1 MDDIRQTAI
10 DRFRAYLERRQFS
23 AHTVASYT
31 LDLRLFFAEVA
42 VPLAQVSFREVDQ
55 FVERQH
61 QHGRAWATINRRLNA
76 LKHFFDFC
84 LEQQLVRGNPVKPS
98 HFVRRGRPL
107 PKALSREQVQRL
119 FAQIAHPMDRALFL
133 VMLRCGLRV
142 SEVAQLKLEQ
152 IDWEQQALHIVQG
165 KGRKDRR
172 VYMSPDAVASVQQCL
187 EQHPGARAQGYV
199 FWNRKRAQQPLSVKA
214 IQKKMERYAKAAGIT
229 ASCHSL
235 RHTFASNLLEH
246 GAEVVAIRDFL
257 GHSQIASSER
267 YAKISSQKIKQ
278 EYMRTMQK
286 ILEAGAGLRA
296 KRGRR
301 CQKIIY
307 YKIYFCSIYISIDSC
322 MEGTTDDRQATPP
335 CGRPPRTA
343 QPSGGHATAKQPV
356 GRPKGVPSTIVN
368 VRLPLT
374 LVAQLDRYLDRLERQ
389 TGLKANRGMI
399 ARRALA
405 LFLASHASDGCDRER
420 GVGCGIVAD
429 NRIVAHKRRR
439 YGRLSHITEAGRLA
453 P

>member
-1 MDDIRQTAI
+1 MDDIRQTAV
-10 DRFRAYLERRQFS
+10 DQFQAYLARRQFS

-31 LDLRLFFAEVA
+31 SDLRLFFTEVA
-42 VPLAQVSFREVDQ
+42 VPLGQVSFHEVDQ
-55 FVERQH
+55 FVESQQQYSRS
-61 QHGRAWATINRRLNA
+61 WATINRRLNA
-76 LKHFFDFC
+76 LTHFFDFC
-84 LEQQLVRGNPVKPS
+84 LDQQLVAGNPVKPS

-107 PKALSREQVQRL
+107 PKALSLEQVQRL
-119 FAQIAHPMDRALFL
+119 FGQINHPMDRALFL
-133 VMLRCGLRV
+133 VILRCGLRV

-187 EQHPGARAQGYV
+187 AQHPGARAQGYV

-286 ILEAGAGLRA
+286 ILKHG
-296 KRGRR
+296 
-301 CQKIIY
+301 Q
-307 YKIYFCSIYISIDSC
+307 
-322 MEGTTDDRQATPP
+322 
-335 CGRPPRTA
+335 
-343 QPSGGHATAKQPV
+343 V
-356 GRPKGVPSTIVN
+356 
-368 VRLPLT
+368 
-374 LVAQLDRYLDRLERQ
+374 
-389 TGLKANRGMI
+389 
-399 ARRALA
+399 
-405 LFLASHASDGCDRER
+405 
-420 GVGCGIVAD
+420 
-429 NRIVAHKRRR
+429 
-439 YGRLSHITEAGRLA
+439 
-453 P
+453 

>member
-10 DRFRAYLERRQFS
+10 DRFQAYLARRQFS

-31 LDLRLFFAEVA
+31 IDLRLFFAEIA
-42 VPLAQVSFREVDQ
+42 VPLARVSFHEVDQ
-55 FVERQH
+55 FVEHQH

-84 LEQQLVRGNPVKPS
+84 LDQQWVAGNPVKPS

-107 PKALSREQVQRL
+107 PKALAGAQVQQL

-152 IDWEQQALHIVQG
+152 IDWEQQGLRILQG
-165 KGRKDRR
+165 KGRKDRH
-172 VYMSPDAVASVQQCL
+172 VYMSPDLVASLHQCL
-187 EQHPGARAQGYV
+187 EQHPGDRAQGYV

-246 GAEVVAIRDFL
+246 GAEVVVIRDFL
-257 GHSQIASSER
+257 GHSQISSSER
-267 YAKISSQKIKQ
+267 YAKISSQKVKQ

-286 ILEAGAGLRA
+286 IL
-296 KRGRR
+296 
-301 CQKIIY
+301 
-307 YKIYFCSIYISIDSC
+307 
-322 MEGTTDDRQATPP
+322 
-335 CGRPPRTA
+335 
-343 QPSGGHATAKQPV
+343 KQGQV
-356 GRPKGVPSTIVN
+356 
-368 VRLPLT
+368 
-374 LVAQLDRYLDRLERQ
+374 
-389 TGLKANRGMI
+389 
-399 ARRALA
+399 
-405 LFLASHASDGCDRER
+405 
-420 GVGCGIVAD
+420 
-429 NRIVAHKRRR
+429 
-439 YGRLSHITEAGRLA
+439 
-453 P
+453 

>member
-1 MDDIRQTAI
+1 MDDIRKTAI

-31 LDLRLFFAEVA
+31 LDLHLFFAEVA

-55 FVERQH
+55 FVEHQH

-84 LEQQLVRGNPVKPS
+84 LDQQWVAGNPVKPS

-107 PKALSREQVQRL
+107 PKALAGAQVQQL

-142 SEVAQLKLEQ
+142 SEVAQLTLEQ
-152 IDWEQQALHIVQG
+152 IDWEQQALRILQG
-165 KGRKDRR
+165 KGRKDRC
-172 VYMSPDAVASVQQCL
+172 VYMSPDLVASLHQCL
-187 EQHPGARAQGYV
+187 AQHPGDRAQGSV
-199 FWNRKRAQQPLSVKA
+199 FWNRKRAHQPLSVKA

-246 GAEVVAIRDFL
+246 GAEVVVIRDFL

-267 YAKISSQKIKQ
+267 YAKISSQKVKQ

-286 ILEAGAGLRA
+286 IL
-296 KRGRR
+296 
-301 CQKIIY
+301 
-307 YKIYFCSIYISIDSC
+307 
-322 MEGTTDDRQATPP
+322 
-335 CGRPPRTA
+335 
-343 QPSGGHATAKQPV
+343 KQGQV
-356 GRPKGVPSTIVN
+356 
-368 VRLPLT
+368 
-374 LVAQLDRYLDRLERQ
+374 
-389 TGLKANRGMI
+389 
-399 ARRALA
+399 
-405 LFLASHASDGCDRER
+405 
-420 GVGCGIVAD
+420 
-429 NRIVAHKRRR
+429 
-439 YGRLSHITEAGRLA
+439 
-453 P
+453 

>member
-1 MDDIRQTAI
+1 MDNMRQTAI

-31 LDLRLFFAEVA
+31 IDLRLFFAEIA
-42 VPLAQVSFREVDQ
+42 VPLAQVSYREVDQ
-55 FVERQH
+55 FVEQQH

-84 LEQQLVRGNPVKPS
+84 LDQQVVGGNPVKPS
-98 HFVRRGRPL
+98 HFVRRGHPL
-107 PKALSREQVQRL
+107 PKALSQAHVQQL
-119 FAQIAHPMDRALFL
+119 FGQIDHPMDRALFL

-199 FWNRKRAQQPLSVKA
+199 FWNRKRARQLLSVKA
-214 IQKKMERYAKAAGIT
+214 IQKKMERYAKAAGVI

-286 ILEAGAGLRA
+286 IL
-296 KRGRR
+296 
-301 CQKIIY
+301 
-307 YKIYFCSIYISIDSC
+307 
-322 MEGTTDDRQATPP
+322 
-335 CGRPPRTA
+335 
-343 QPSGGHATAKQPV
+343 KQGQV
-356 GRPKGVPSTIVN
+356 
-368 VRLPLT
+368 
-374 LVAQLDRYLDRLERQ
+374 
-389 TGLKANRGMI
+389 
-399 ARRALA
+399 
-405 LFLASHASDGCDRER
+405 
-420 GVGCGIVAD
+420 
-429 NRIVAHKRRR
+429 
-439 YGRLSHITEAGRLA
+439 
-453 P
+453 

>member
-1 MDDIRQTAI
+1 MDDIRQTAV
-10 DRFRAYLERRQFS
+10 DQFQAYLARRQFS

-31 LDLRLFFAEVA
+31 SDLRLFFTEVA
-42 VPLAQVSFREVDQ
+42 VPLGQVSFHEVDQ
-55 FVERQH
+55 FVESQQQYSRS
-61 QHGRAWATINRRLNA
+61 WATINRRLNA

-84 LEQQLVRGNPVKPS
+84 LDQQLVAGNPVKPS

-107 PKALSREQVQRL
+107 PKALSLEQVQRL
-119 FAQIAHPMDRALFL
+119 FGQINHPMDRALFL
-133 VMLRCGLRV
+133 VILRCGLRV

-187 EQHPGARAQGYV
+187 AQHPGARAQGYV

-229 ASCHSL
+229 ASCHSV

-267 YAKISSQKIKQ
+267 YAKISRQKIKQ

-286 ILEAGAGLRA
+286 ILKHG
-296 KRGRR
+296 
-301 CQKIIY
+301 Q
-307 YKIYFCSIYISIDSC
+307 
-322 MEGTTDDRQATPP
+322 
-335 CGRPPRTA
+335 
-343 QPSGGHATAKQPV
+343 V
-356 GRPKGVPSTIVN
+356 
-368 VRLPLT
+368 
-374 LVAQLDRYLDRLERQ
+374 
-389 TGLKANRGMI
+389 
-399 ARRALA
+399 
-405 LFLASHASDGCDRER
+405 
-420 GVGCGIVAD
+420 
-429 NRIVAHKRRR
+429 
-439 YGRLSHITEAGRLA
+439 
-453 P
+453 

>member
-1 MDDIRQTAI
+1 MDDIRQTAV
-10 DRFRAYLERRQFS
+10 DQFQAYLARRQFS

-31 LDLRLFFAEVA
+31 SDLRLFFTEVA
-42 VPLAQVSFREVDQ
+42 VPLGQVSFHEVDQ
-55 FVERQH
+55 FVESQQQYSRS
-61 QHGRAWATINRRLNA
+61 WATINRRLNA

-84 LEQQLVRGNPVKPS
+84 LDQQVVAGNPIKPS

-107 PKALSREQVQRL
+107 PKALSREQVQLL
-119 FAQIAHPMDRALFL
+119 FGQIAHPMDRALFL
-133 VMLRCGLRV
+133 VILRCGLRV

-187 EQHPGARAQGYV
+187 AQHPGARAQGYV

-286 ILEAGAGLRA
+286 ILKHG
-296 KRGRR
+296 
-301 CQKIIY
+301 Q
-307 YKIYFCSIYISIDSC
+307 
-322 MEGTTDDRQATPP
+322 
-335 CGRPPRTA
+335 
-343 QPSGGHATAKQPV
+343 V
-356 GRPKGVPSTIVN
+356 
-368 VRLPLT
+368 
-374 LVAQLDRYLDRLERQ
+374 
-389 TGLKANRGMI
+389 
-399 ARRALA
+399 
-405 LFLASHASDGCDRER
+405 
-420 GVGCGIVAD
+420 
-429 NRIVAHKRRR
+429 
-439 YGRLSHITEAGRLA
+439 
-453 P
+453 

>member
-23 AHTVASYT
+23 AHTIVSYT
-31 LDLRLFFAEVA
+31 LDLRLFFTAVA
-42 VPLAQVSFREVDQ
+42 VPVAQVSFREIDQ
-55 FVERQH
+55 FVEHQH

-84 LEQQLVRGNPVKPS
+84 LDQQWVVGNPVKPS

-119 FAQIAHPMDRALFL
+119 FAQIDHPMDRALFL

-142 SEVAQLKLEQ
+142 SEVAQLKMEH

-172 VYMSPDAVASVQQCL
+172 VYLSPDAMASVQQCL
-187 EQHPGARAQGYV
+187 AQHPGARAQGYV

-214 IQKKMERYAKAAGIT
+214 IQKKIERYAKAAGII

-257 GHSQIASSER
+257 GHSQISSSER
-267 YAKISSQKIKQ
+267 YAKLSGQKIKQ

-286 ILEAGAGLRA
+286 IL
-296 KRGRR
+296 
-301 CQKIIY
+301 
-307 YKIYFCSIYISIDSC
+307 
-322 MEGTTDDRQATPP
+322 
-335 CGRPPRTA
+335 
-343 QPSGGHATAKQPV
+343 KQGQV
-356 GRPKGVPSTIVN
+356 
-368 VRLPLT
+368 
-374 LVAQLDRYLDRLERQ
+374 
-389 TGLKANRGMI
+389 
-399 ARRALA
+399 
-405 LFLASHASDGCDRER
+405 
-420 GVGCGIVAD
+420 
-429 NRIVAHKRRR
+429 
-439 YGRLSHITEAGRLA
+439 
-453 P
+453 

>member
-1 MDDIRQTAI
+1 MDDMRQSAL
-10 DRFRAYLERRQFS
+10 DQFRLYLERRQFS
-23 AHTVASYT
+23 VHTIASYT
-31 LDLRLFFAEVA
+31 LDLRLFLTAVA

-55 FVERQH
+55 FVEH
-61 QHGRAWATINRRLNA
+61 QHHQGRSWATINRRLNA

-84 LEQQLVRGNPVKPS
+84 LDQQCVGGNPVKPS

-119 FAQIAHPMDRALFL
+119 FAQIDHPMDRALFL

-142 SEVAQLKLEQ
+142 SEAAHLKLEH

-172 VYMSPDAVASVQQCL
+172 VYLSPDAVASVQQCL
-187 EQHPGARAQGYV
+187 AQHPGARAQGYV

-214 IQKKMERYAKAAGIT
+214 IQKKMERYAKAAGVT

-267 YAKISSQKIKQ
+267 YAKLSSQKIKQ

-286 ILEAGAGLRA
+286 IL
-296 KRGRR
+296 
-301 CQKIIY
+301 
-307 YKIYFCSIYISIDSC
+307 
-322 MEGTTDDRQATPP
+322 
-335 CGRPPRTA
+335 
-343 QPSGGHATAKQPV
+343 KQGQV
-356 GRPKGVPSTIVN
+356 
-368 VRLPLT
+368 
-374 LVAQLDRYLDRLERQ
+374 
-389 TGLKANRGMI
+389 
-399 ARRALA
+399 
-405 LFLASHASDGCDRER
+405 
-420 GVGCGIVAD
+420 
-429 NRIVAHKRRR
+429 
-439 YGRLSHITEAGRLA
+439 
-453 P
+453 

>member
-23 AHTVASYT
+23 AHTLVSYT
-31 LDLRLFFAEVA
+31 LDLHVFFTVVT
-42 VPLAQVSFREVDQ
+42 VPLAQVSFREVDD
-55 FVERQH
+55 FVESQH

-84 LEQQLVRGNPVKPS
+84 LEQQCVGGNPVKPS

-142 SEVAQLKLEQ
+142 SEVARLTLEQ

-172 VYMSPDAVASVQQCL
+172 VYISPDAEASLHACL
-187 EQHPGARAQGYV
+187 AQHPGERAKGYV
-199 FWNRKRAQQPLSVKA
+199 FWNRKRQGQLLSVKA
-214 IQKKMERYAKAAGIT
+214 IQKKMERYAKTAGIT

-257 GHSQIASSER
+257 GHSQISSSER

-286 ILEAGAGLRA
+286 ILQQG
-296 KRGRR
+296 
-301 CQKIIY
+301 Q
-307 YKIYFCSIYISIDSC
+307 
-322 MEGTTDDRQATPP
+322 
-335 CGRPPRTA
+335 
-343 QPSGGHATAKQPV
+343 V
-356 GRPKGVPSTIVN
+356 
-368 VRLPLT
+368 
-374 LVAQLDRYLDRLERQ
+374 
-389 TGLKANRGMI
+389 
-399 ARRALA
+399 
-405 LFLASHASDGCDRER
+405 
-420 GVGCGIVAD
+420 
-429 NRIVAHKRRR
+429 
-439 YGRLSHITEAGRLA
+439 
-453 P
+453 